1 MHPITSVLLC
11 VEHLIDLNSRQ
22 NYNRIVS
29 LVVLLIGLVAC
40 DSYKYVTYKPHYLTS
55 NSEHK
60 YYGKAGLDS
69 VEFANTKPVLTY
81 YGEDYWCDVTQF
93 HVYAVE
99 WDHQRIKWF
108 VDGALYYSANIE
120 DEIGFLKELQ
130 SFNNNLYICCLMT

>member
-1 MHPITSVLLC
+1 VHPITSVLLC

-69 VEFANTKPVLTY
+69 VEFANTKQVLTY
-81 YGEDYWCDVTQF
+81 YGEDYKTKNDSVIL
-93 HVYAVE
+93 VNRRLAKE
-99 WDHQRIKWF
+99 WGILWNYTTKAND
-108 VDGALYYSANIE
+108 SAWLNTH
-120 DEIGFLKELQ
+120 KAK
-130 SFNNNLYICCLMT
+130 